1 MSTVSSVTSQ
11 TLDRGLVALRLIAT
25 SDDSPTVAQI
35 ASELGV
41 HRSMAYRLVRTLEAH
56 DLVHRDGLGRC
67 HPGHRLAELGRGVE
81 RTIRD
86 IARPELERLAER
98 LGMTAFLAVP
108 SNGDALTV
116 DSVEPLFTDSV
127 VSYRPG
133 ARHKL
138 DRGAPG
144 LSILAGRPPKSNE
157 RSEVTA
163 ARQHGWAEST
173 GEVIAGLGS
182 IATGLTG
189 ANGSTIAAIAVLFA
203 DEPQVERK
211 TIIEQLQR
219 SAATIDG
226 EIVGVNS

>member
-1 MSTVSSVTSQ
+1 MTTVSSVTSQ
-11 TLDRGLVALRLIAT
+11 TLDRGLVALKLIAT
-25 SDDSPTVAQI
+25 STESPTVAEI
-35 ASELGV
+35 ASALGV

-56 DLVHRDGLGRC
+56 GLVHRDGRGRC
-67 HPGHRLAELGRGVE
+67 IPGHQLAELGRGVE

-86 IARPELERLAER
+86 IARPELERLAECLR
-98 LGMTAFLAVP
+98 MTAFLTVP
-108 SNGDALTV
+108 SNGDALTL
-116 DSVEPLFTDSV
+116 DSAEPLHTDSV

-144 LSILAGRPPKSNE
+144 LSILAGGAPRPNE

-182 IATGLTG
+182 IATGVVG
-189 ANGSTIAAIAVLFA
+189 EDGSTIAAVAVLFA
-203 DEPQVERK
+203 DEPQEERG
-211 TIIEQLQR
+211 TIVEQLQL
-219 SAATIDG
+219 SSATISAQIIG
-226 EIVGVNS
+226 PQS